1 VIPVSAATTRRGE
14 RTREEILAAA
24 TAVVLEA
31 GAESFSLREV
41 ARRAELSPSALYN
54 HFSSREDI
62 IMAIAIR
69 GLGALSAHLTAA
81 SQDGAASCRLRALS
95 AAYIRFSRERN
106 SEYRLVFDCLE
117 NQPTSWEG
125 YLRIAEP
132 FTLIVA
138 ACADGLASGELV
150 DRSGTG
156 PGTMA
161 YALWALCHGHA
172 MLTSKHLKHVDG
184 DFETLALA
192 GIDALLAGYTKKAVT
207 S

>member
-1 VIPVSAATTRRGE
+1 MSAATTKRGE
-14 RTREEILAAA
+14 RTREEILSAA
-24 TAVVLEA
+24 TAVVLES
-31 GAESFSLREV
+31 GAEDFSLREV

-54 HFSSREDI
+54 HFSSREDL

-69 GLGALSAHLTAA
+69 GLGALSSHLGAA
-81 SQDGAASCRLRALS
+81 PQDGTATDRLRALS
-95 AAYIRFSRERN
+95 TAYIRFSRERT
-106 SEYRLVFDCLE
+106 SEYLLVFDCLE
-117 NQPTSWEG
+117 NQATSWER
-125 YLRIAEP
+125 YLAIAEP

-184 DFETLALA
+184 DFEAYVLS
-192 GIDALLAGYTKKAVT
+192 GIDALLVGYAKKAAN

>member
-1 VIPVSAATTRRGE
+1 MSAATTRRGE

-24 TAVVLEA
+24 TAVVLES

-62 IMAIAIR
+62 IIAIAMR

-81 SQDGAASCRLRALS
+81 SHDGTATCRLRALS
-95 AAYIRFSRERN
+95 TAYIRFSRERT

-117 NQPTSWEG
+117 NQPTSWAT
-125 YLRIAEP
+125 YLTIAEP

-150 DRSGTG
+150 DPSGTG
-156 PGTMA
+156 PATMA

-184 DFETLALA
+184 DFETLALE
-192 GIDALLAGYTKKAVT
+192 GIDALLAGYTKKAAT